1 MSFTTVQVSE
11 MYAVFSAVIFI
22 SKLTKFSF
30 VMFLDAAGLLHRV
43 HMLQHTVTA
52 GALRDTL

>member
-1 MSFTTVQVSE
+1 MSFNDIQVSE
-11 MYAVFSAVIFI
+11 MYTVVFTVLFI

-30 VMFLDAAGLLHRV
+30 IMCLNAAGLLHNL
-43 HMLQHTVTA
+43 HELQHPVTA